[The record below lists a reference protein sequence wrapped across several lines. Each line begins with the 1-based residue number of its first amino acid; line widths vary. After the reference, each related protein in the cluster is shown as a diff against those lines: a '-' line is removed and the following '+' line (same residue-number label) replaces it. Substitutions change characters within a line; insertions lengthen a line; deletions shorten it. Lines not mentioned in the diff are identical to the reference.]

1 MSFTDADSLINAVM
15 ARAAVA
21 KAGAGE
27 APASMEQL
35 FIQMMGLAMEEIQK
49 AQQHNTSLPRED
61 FFAGYDALLAG
72 IDTTNNPELA
82 KAITDYRNA
91 RTKEERDAL
100 KPILANALEQSALA
114 AERAVF
120 SILEDELTDDETEEN
135 SVEPKKCSRF
145 MECNC
150 DNSERPFNQLLHDLT
165 DDAIEYAL
173 DDAELN
179 PQMAN
184 QDTVKQLSD
193 RKRIDFLKDYMEKE
207 RITISDIIAKF
218 IEEGCRGF
226 AWQFLKDLPAFR
238 EEITQHYKCRF
249 PECDTAECMVCVCY
263 LQNQGWIANIQHPN
277 LVPLEHYLGVM
288 TKLINDATDTQNTTN
303 LTLVY
308 THFSK
313 MPNFTHYHKIFKD
326 SVSKTDI
333 IKNKLIKKWL
343 KKH

>member
-1 MSFTDADSLINAVM
+1 MSFTDANTLINAFM
-15 ARAAVA
+15 ARAAVD
-21 KAGAGE
+21 KASTGE
-27 APASMEQL
+27 ASASMKHQ
-35 FIQMMGLAMEEIQK
+35 FTQMMSLAMEEIQK

-61 FFAGYDALLAG
+61 FLAGYNALLAG
-72 IDTTNNPELA
+72 IDTTNNPKLA
-82 KAITDYRNA
+82 KAIADYRNA

-120 SILEDELTDDETEEN
+120 SMLEDQQTDYETKAN
-135 SVEPKKCSRF
+135 TVEPRKCSRF

-150 DNSERPFNQLLHDLT
+150 DNSERPFNQLLHYLT
-165 DDAIEYAL
+165 DNAIEYAL
-173 DDAELN
+173 DDAEQN

-207 RITISDIIAKF
+207 RINIADIIAKF

-226 AWQFLKDLPAFR
+226 AWQFLQDLPAFR
-238 EEITQHYKCRF
+238 EEITKHYKCRF
-249 PECDTAECMVCVCY
+249 PECDVAECMVCVCY
-263 LQNQGWIANIQHPN
+263 LQNQGWIGSIQHPN
-277 LVPLEHYLGVM
+277 LIPLEHYLGIM
-288 TKLINDATDTQNTTN
+288 KKLITDAADTQDTTN
-303 LTLVY
+303 LTVVY

-313 MPNFTHYHKIFKD
+313 MPNFAHYHKIFKD
-326 SVSKTDI
+326 SVSKTNI